1 MTDRI
6 WWIPKLYLRNKKWYC
21 NDQIHKKSESVSR
34 LVVSGLFMT
43 PWILSDFSAC
53 GILQGRILDW
63 VAIPF
68 SRESSPLKDQTW
80 VSCIAGRFST
90 IWITREAQQIHI
102 QFYLCY
108 LLCLMSRKYLKSLS
122 LFQC

>member
-6 WWIPKLYLRNKKWYC
+6 WWIPKSYLRNNKWYW
-21 NDQIHKKSESVSR
+21 NDQIHEKCESVSR

-43 PWILSDFSAC
+43 PWILSDFSAG

-63 VAIPF
+63 VALPF

-90 IWITREAQQIHI
+90 IWVTKEADELIYKIKTDSQT
-102 QFYLCY
+102 
-108 LLCLMSRKYLKSLS
+108 
-122 LFQC
+122 